1 MNVLSDIVQI
11 HGHHHYDLADVVHLV
26 YMLEMCPRT
35 FMVNDYSIIIEKE
48 LDSIVEVLQVSTS
61 VEYEPLNSLARGFIK
76 SFS

>member
-11 HGHHHYDLADVVHLV
+11 HGHHHYDLAHVVHLV

-61 VEYEPLNSLARGFIK
+61 VEYEPLNSLATGFIE

>member
-11 HGHHHYDLADVVHLV
+11 HGHHHNDLAHVVHLV
-26 YMLEMCPRT
+26 YMLEMCPRA
-35 FMVNDYSIIIEKE
+35 FMVYDYSIIIEKE

-61 VEYEPLNSLARGFIK
+61 VEYEPLNSLARGFIE